1 MLKSE
6 GLLEVCMVFSQEG
19 RPKIV
24 TQIIANHSDNPEC
37 RDLPLKKNCDLKAIL
52 SNRATPFQDQRM
64 NGLMR
69 KGILDSFGDFLHY
82 KEGPIEVNRED
93 VKRLYGKL
101 AKQFPVYALFQDD
114 RKNRDRNRDRDSEVQ
129 DSLKVAVRQILQEE
143 KLQELF

>member
-24 TQIIANHSDNPEC
+24 TQIIANHSDNLEC

-101 AKQFPVYALFQDD
+101 AKQFPVYALF
-114 RKNRDRNRDRDSEVQ
+114 
-129 DSLKVAVRQILQEE
+129 
-143 KLQELF
+143 

>member
-1 MLKSE
+1 M
-6 GLLEVCMVFSQEG
+6 
-19 RPKIV
+19 

-52 SNRATPFQDQRM
+52 SNRAIPFQDQRM

-69 KGILDSFGDFLHY
+69 KDILDSFGDFLHY

-114 RKNRDRNRDRDSEVQ
+114 RKNRDRDSEVQ

>member
-1 MLKSE
+1 M
-6 GLLEVCMVFSQEG
+6 
-19 RPKIV
+19 

>member
-6 GLLEVCMVFSQEG
+6 GLLKVCMVFSREG

-37 RDLPLKKNCDLKAIL
+37 RDLPLKKNCDPKAIL
-52 SNRATPFQDQRM
+52 SNRAIPFQDQRM

-69 KGILDSFGDFLHY
+69 KDVLDSFGDFLHY

-114 RKNRDRNRDRDSEVQ
+114 RKNRDRDSEVQ

>member
-114 RKNRDRNRDRDSEVQ
+114 RKNRDRNRDRDPEVQ